1 MSTNASSEQARAA
14 LRREHSVRL
23 VTSDQEGSAVS
34 DLPVGTYG
42 FTSSPAL
49 ASPLFAVRRY
59 RNFEVHH
66 LGSGPAVIGFV
77 TPADAAR
84 LADVATEA
92 PVIDLYPE
100 IDGDATVIVSIG
112 YDRIVHHRQYLVRDS
127 AAISLRIA
135 PTAPHLQSA

>member
-14 LRREHSVRL
+14 LRREHRVRL
-23 VTSDQEGSAVS
+23 VTSEQEGSAVTE
-34 DLPVGTYG
+34 LPIGTYG

-66 LGSGPAVIGFV
+66 LATGPAVIGFV

-84 LADVATEA
+84 LAEA
-92 PVIDLYPE
+92 SADAPTIELHPDL
-100 IDGDATVIVSIG
+100 DGDATIAVSIG
-112 YDRIVHHRQYLVRDS
+112 YDRIVHHRQYLVRHG

-135 PTAPHLQSA
+135 PSAPHLQSA